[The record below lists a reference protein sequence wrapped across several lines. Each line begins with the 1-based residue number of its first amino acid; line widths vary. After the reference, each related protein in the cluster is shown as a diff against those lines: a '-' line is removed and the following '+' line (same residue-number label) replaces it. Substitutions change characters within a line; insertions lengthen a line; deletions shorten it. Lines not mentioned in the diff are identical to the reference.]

1 MDYVFWNIL
10 LFILT
15 TIFYFVTL
23 KPALTL
29 QQQQNASTYSSFLT
43 NKYLYLGVYFLIV
56 LVVQFG
62 LNMAIINTKC
72 GGNVSANIGYT
83 GAVTLFP
90 WAFIFG
96 GVLVLLVIFPGFKS
110 AFSDVIGYYWVASSA
125 NNLFKELII
134 NVDIQDDINRMKE
147 IPNANKKDVEN
158 TIVSIF
164 GDSSV
169 LINKI
174 VPENFNQYWDV
185 LKPIMKPGMYGNQQE
200 KEKLLK
206 VVVERDNV
214 GEAMWYLYTGILLCC
229 IVQYNISTRG
239 CKVDIKTMKA
249 NYDKFLEKESAT
261 IKEQQKTQNTVYTVS

>member
-15 TIFYFVTL
+15 TIFYFVSL

-158 TIVSIF
+158 TIVNIF

-214 GEAMWYLYTGILLCC
+214 GEAMWYLYTGFLLCC